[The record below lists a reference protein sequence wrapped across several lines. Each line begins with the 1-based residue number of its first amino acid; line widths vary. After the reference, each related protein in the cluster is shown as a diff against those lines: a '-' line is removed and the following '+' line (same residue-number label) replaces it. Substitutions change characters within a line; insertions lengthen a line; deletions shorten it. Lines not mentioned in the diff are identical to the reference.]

1 MVTTSA
7 ISTGT
12 ESLDPGDTVYTYVK
26 RFSETPEVRSGVVQ
40 AILEMPSVVPQA
52 QYVLMVDGVLVV
64 RDKYT
69 CAKDQSKLAAFDK
82 VGQSHL
88 YHD

>member
-1 MVTTSA
+1 M
-7 ISTGT
+7 STEI
-12 ESLDPGDTVYTYVK
+12 ESLNPGDTVYTYVK
-26 RFSETPEVRSGVVQ
+26 RGSETPLVREGIVQ

-52 QYVLMVDGVLVV
+52 QYVLMVDGVLII

-69 CAKDQSKLAAFDK
+69 CATDVAALQTYDK
-82 VGQSHL
+82 VGESHL